1 MNATRRIAMIV
12 AIPLALALLA
22 GCSSSP
28 SASNFQAA
36 IQRHF
41 DHHDP
46 VCMFPSNYPGHDVP
60 GDLFGIN
67 ALSHALARAGLF
79 TTSVYKHVPAVP
91 ANIAFAAVPAQTLYS
106 YKLTALGRKYYS
118 TQTKCIGFD
127 RRVVAV
133 TNYTKEDK
141 RHYGVDFTY
150 QYVVPT
156 WANDP
161 FVIDAAKQ
169 DPALGNYAAYR
180 KAHGKPLKDQAY
192 LTLTHNGWRVA
203 QLSLF

>member
-1 MNATRRIAMIV
+1 
-12 AIPLALALLA
+12 
-22 GCSSSP
+22 
-28 SASNFQAA
+28 
-36 IQRHF
+36 
-41 DHHDP
+41 
-46 VCMFPSNYPGHDVP
+46 MFTTVYPTPGHDTTVDWV
-60 GDLFGIN
+60 GLD
-67 ALSHALARAGLF
+67 AMSHALARAGLF

-91 ANIAFAAVPAQTLYS
+91 ANIAFAAVPARTLYS

-118 TQTKCIGFD
+118 TKTHCIGFD

-156 WANDP
+156 WASDP
-161 FVIDAAKQ
+161 VVMDTAKQ
-169 DPALGNYAAYR
+169 IPVFTNYQAYR
-180 KAHGKPLKDQAY
+180 NAHGKPLKDQAY